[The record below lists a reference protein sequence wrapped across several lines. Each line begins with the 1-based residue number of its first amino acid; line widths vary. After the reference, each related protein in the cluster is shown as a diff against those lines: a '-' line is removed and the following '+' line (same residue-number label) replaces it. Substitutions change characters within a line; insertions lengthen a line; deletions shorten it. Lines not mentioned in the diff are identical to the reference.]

1 MRRFAHPSEIAGAI
15 AFLASK
21 TAGYITGQT
30 LFIDGGAS
38 LGSL

>member
-15 AFLASK
+15 AFLAG
-21 TAGYITGQT
+21 TGAAYITGQT
-30 LFIDGGAS
+30 LFVDGGAS